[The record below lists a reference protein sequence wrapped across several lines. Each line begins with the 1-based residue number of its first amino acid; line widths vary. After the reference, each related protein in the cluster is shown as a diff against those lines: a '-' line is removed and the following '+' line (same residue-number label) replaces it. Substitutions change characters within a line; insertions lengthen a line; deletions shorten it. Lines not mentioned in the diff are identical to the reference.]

1 MKHLFLMLALTLG
14 LSSTMQAQITASV
27 GTQNNVDPDA
37 KYLVPI
43 PQDEK
48 GQVYLERVLTLPEG
62 SNTEDTFAKLGDW
75 LDRCLKDERM
85 HVVQKI
91 ESEDPN
97 CYLTM
102 ITQEI
107 VFSKA
112 LLALDKAEIG
122 YVLSLSTKGNKIILQ
137 MQRISYRYNGDN
149 AERKMQ
155 RLHAED
161 YIADKVALN
170 KRGDKIYRAYRKFRV
185 KTIDL
190 IDEYESSLKMAFW
203 IK

>member
-14 LSSTMQAQITASV
+14 LSSTMQAQITAPV
-27 GTQNNVDPDA
+27 ATQNSADTDA
-37 KYLVPI
+37 KYLAPI

-48 GQVYLERVLTLPEG
+48 GQVYLERILTLPEG
-62 SNTEDTFAKLGDW
+62 SSPEDTFAKLGDW

-85 HVVQKI
+85 HVAQKI
-91 ESEDPN
+91 ESENPN

-102 ITQEI
+102 ITQDM
-107 VFSKA
+107 VFSKS

-122 YVLSLSTKGNKIILQ
+122 YVLSLSVKDNQIILQ
-137 MQRISYRYNGDN
+137 MQHISYRYNGDN